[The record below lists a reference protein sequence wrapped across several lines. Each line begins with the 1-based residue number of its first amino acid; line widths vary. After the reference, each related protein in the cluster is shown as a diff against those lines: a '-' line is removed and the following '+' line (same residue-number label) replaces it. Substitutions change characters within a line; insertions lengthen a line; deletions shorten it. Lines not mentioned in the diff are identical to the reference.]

1 MTVVSDAGPLI
12 ALARIGALNLLPGV
26 YGDIVIPVAVRD
38 EIRKPDRKR
47 SGTVSFANADWLRT
61 ESVSDQSTRRLLHD
75 NLDAGEREAIA
86 LAIELEAGVLLIDE
100 ALGRRGAD
108 SHGRTS
114 TGTLGALLLAKEE
127 DLIEAVA
134 PVVDRLVSMVF
145 RIGDAL
151 YQSILEQA
159 GES

>member
-1 MTVVSDAGPLI
+1 
-12 ALARIGALNLLPGV
+12 
-26 YGDIVIPVAVRD
+26 VRD

-47 SGTVSFANADWLRT
+47 PGTVSFANADWLRT
-61 ESVSDQSTRRLLHD
+61 ESVSNQSTRRLLHD

-100 ALGRRGAD
+100 ALGRRVAD
-108 SHGRTS
+108 SLGRTI
-114 TGTLGALLLAKEE
+114 TGTLGVLLLAKEE
-127 DLIEAVA
+127 NLIEAVA
-134 PVVDRLVSMVF
+134 PVVDRLVSTGF

-151 YQSILEQA
+151 YQSILERA

>member
-12 ALARIGALNLLPGV
+12 ALARIGETELLPSV
-26 YGDIVIPVAVRD
+26 YGDVIIPRAVQE
-38 EIRKPDRKR
+38 EIRKPDRKWP
-47 SGTVSFANADWLRT
+47 GTVLFANVDWLRT
-61 ESVSDQSTRRLLHD
+61 EPVSEQSTLRLLRD

-86 LAIELEAGVLLIDE
+86 LALERGADVLLIDE
-100 ALGRRGAD
+100 ALGRRVAD
-108 SHGRTS
+108 SHGLTII
-114 TGTLGALLLAKEE
+114 GTLGVLLLAKEE

-134 PVVDRLVSMVF
+134 PVVDRLVSTGF